1 MSRYIPHFHFESA
14 RANLL
19 MLSDAFIDAG
29 SDTRN
34 TPRRVDTQW
43 VKNKTGRFSSVST
56 DF

>member
-1 MSRYIPHFHFESA
+1 VLLTRISILNA
-14 RANLL
+14 RPNLL
-19 MLSDAFIDAG
+19 ILSDAFINAG